1 MIVCVAP
8 SFFAII
14 FADIGGLGAPI
25 DGVLQ
30 NYRTFVTTGLLAV
43 PAHLSYEE
51 AACFPNAGVTA
62 WNALYGGIPLKPGQT
77 VVFQGTGGVS
87 MFGLLFASKAGAKV
101 RSSFTPV
108 EGGHDVVSDVIEH
121 RQ

>member
-1 MIVCVAP
+1 MFCVAFCAV
-8 SFFAII
+8 SEV

-30 NYRTFVTTGLLAV
+30 KYRTFVSTGLLAV
-43 PAHLSYEE
+43 PAHLSYQE

-62 WNALYGGIPLKPGQT
+62 WNALYGGISLKPGQT

-87 MFGLLFASKAGAKV
+87 IFGLLFASRAGAKV
-101 RSSFTPV
+101 RSFQTLI
-108 EGGHDVVSDVIEH
+108 EGGVWLLM
-121 RQ
+121 